1 MSYIVCRDCLCDGS
15 MEEIILDENGVCN
28 FCPSA
33 QRALIE
39 CEQEKKNLPKIIE
52 MIKKDG
58 EGKDFNCLVGMSGGV
73 DSSMVLHTAVK
84 LGLRPLVFTMD
95 NGFNSPVADE
105 NILKIIEKLKVP
117 LYRYVLD
124 LDKFRDLQSAYLK
137 AGVINVECSYDH
149 LLWGATLEMAS
160 KYGIKW
166 VLSGGN
172 VSTESIMPKSWSFD
186 SRDLV
191 NMKDIY
197 NKFTGRKL
205 KSVNGSFPLVSIWKY
220 NWCRWWHGI
229 KTVYLLNF
237 LDYNR
242 AKSIEL
248 LKKEY
253 GYTEYGLKH
262 EENYFT
268 SWFQNFYLFQKF
280 GIDKRK
286 CHYSSMINSGEMTKK
301 EALLVITDRPIYPAL
316 GIEAKVLKYPKR
328 RHEDFKTDSLY
339 PKISKIIS
347 FLYKHG
353 IIKRISNN
361 VV

>member
-1 MSYIVCRDCLCDGS
+1 MKYIVCRDCLMDGS
-15 MEEIILDENGVCN
+15 DPDIILDENGVCN
-28 FCPSA
+28 HCLNA

-39 CEQEKKNLPKIIE
+39 CEKEKPKLGKIIE
-52 MIKKDG
+52 LIKRDGKRKDY
-58 EGKDFNCLVGMSGGV
+58 DCLIGLSGGV
-73 DSSMVLHTAVK
+73 DSSTVLHWAVS
-84 LGLRPLVFTMD
+84 LGLRPLTFSMD
-95 NGFNSPVADE
+95 NGYNDPRADA
-105 NILKIIEKLKVP
+105 NVLQMVEKLKVP

-137 AGVINVECSYDH
+137 AGVINVEVTYDH
-149 LLWGATLEMAS
+149 LLWGASLEMAS

-166 VLSGGN
+166 ILSGGN
-172 VSTESIMPKSWSFD
+172 VATESIMPKSWSYD

-197 NKFTGRKL
+197 WKMKGRKL
-205 KSVNGSFPLVSIWKY
+205 KGKYGSFPLVNIWKY
-220 NWCRWWHGI
+220 NWYRWIKGI
-229 KTVYLLNF
+229 KTLYLLDF
-237 LDYNR
+237 LVYNR

-253 GYTEYGLKH
+253 GYHEYGLKH
-262 EENYFT
+262 EENTFT

-286 CHYSSMINSGEMTKK
+286 CHYSSMINSGQMTKK
-301 EALLVITDRPIYPAL
+301 EALLVITDRPEYPAL

-328 RHEDFKTDSLY
+328 KHEDFAVDKWFGR
-339 PKISKIIS
+339 ISKLIR